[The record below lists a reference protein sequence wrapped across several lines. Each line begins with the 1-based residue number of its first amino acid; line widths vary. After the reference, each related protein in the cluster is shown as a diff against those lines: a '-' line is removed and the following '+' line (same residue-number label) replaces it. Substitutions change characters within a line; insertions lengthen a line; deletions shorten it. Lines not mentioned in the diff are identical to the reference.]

1 MACPRMRIAR
11 YLPLLLGTLSNAAQ
25 ASPPIILISVDTLR
39 ADHLSCYNSR
49 AQSTPHLDTIAK
61 GGTLFSQVDA
71 PVPLTLP
78 SHVSLLTS
86 TYPFS
91 NGVEDNGQGVP
102 PNTVTLAGILK
113 AHGYRT
119 AAFVG
124 GFVLDRRF
132 GLDKG
137 FDVYESPFT
146 PSHDGETDA
155 SDLKRLGGDVVR
167 SAMSWIEKNSTGP
180 FFVFLHLFDLHTPE
194 NLPPALKARFP
205 GSRYEAELAYVDEVV
220 GQFWDFLGGRGLLDK
235 ALIVFLSDHGESLG
249 DHGENTHGYFIYQST
264 LSVPLIIHWPAQQSR
279 AHGRAPERV
288 ETPVGL
294 IGVAPTILQAASMPA
309 PSTFQGKSL
318 MEKQREEEIY
328 SESLYGHNHFNTSA
342 LFSLRLGNYKYIQ
355 APKPEVYDLVADPGE
370 QHNIYADQQAL
381 ASECRKRLNAVRARF
396 QSQQKRTSRPP
407 SADVIDR
414 LRSLGY
420 LAGNTSS
427 LNSLESGPDPKDLL
441 SDYATYRRAITL
453 ASIGRM
459 RESNTLLESV
469 LAQHPGLQ
477 EVRGMLGLN
486 EQRLGENEQA
496 VQAFHQILERNP
508 LNAPAHLN
516 LATSYSRLNQ
526 FDNAIKELE
535 AAIATAAN
543 SGPALGHVSI
553 SAREMLGA
561 IWLQKKEYGKARD
574 QYTDL
579 LRIAPGDYEAHYNLA
594 WLASRDGRLDESV
607 RHLQA
612 AIQSDPQSAVAH
624 NALGSIYLQQKNLD
638 RASAEF
644 KDAIRLDPKLAF
656 AHYNLGLV
664 LGNKG
669 DRDGAAEQFREALK
683 ADPQFRAARDA
694 LQRLGQN

>member
-1 MACPRMRIAR
+1 
-11 YLPLLLGTLSNAAQ
+11 
-25 ASPPIILISVDTLR
+25 
-39 ADHLSCYNSR
+39 
-49 AQSTPHLDTIAK
+49 
-61 GGTLFSQVDA
+61 
-71 PVPLTLP
+71 
-78 SHVSLLTS
+78 
-86 TYPFS
+86 
-91 NGVEDNGQGVP
+91 
-102 PNTVTLAGILK
+102 
-113 AHGYRT
+113 
-119 AAFVG
+119 
-124 GFVLDRRF
+124 
-132 GLDKG
+132 
-137 FDVYESPFT
+137 
-146 PSHDGETDA
+146 
-155 SDLKRLGGDVVR
+155 
-167 SAMSWIEKNSTGP
+167 
-180 FFVFLHLFDLHTPE
+180 
-194 NLPPALKARFP
+194 
-205 GSRYEAELAYVDEVV
+205 
-220 GQFWDFLGGRGLLDK
+220 
-235 ALIVFLSDHGESLG
+235 
-249 DHGENTHGYFIYQST
+249 
-264 LSVPLIIHWPAQQSR
+264 
-279 AHGRAPERV
+279 
-288 ETPVGL
+288 
-294 IGVAPTILQAASMPA
+294 
-309 PSTFQGKSL
+309 
-318 MEKQREEEIY
+318 
-328 SESLYGHNHFNTSA
+328 
-342 LFSLRLGNYKYIQ
+342 
-355 APKPEVYDLVADPGE
+355 
-370 QHNIYADQQAL
+370 
-381 ASECRKRLNAVRARF
+381 
-396 QSQQKRTSRPP
+396 
-407 SADVIDR
+407 
-414 LRSLGY
+414 
-420 LAGNTSS
+420 
-427 LNSLESGPDPKDLL
+427 
-441 SDYATYRRAITL
+441 
-453 ASIGRM
+453 M
-459 RESNTLLESV
+459 RESNALLESV

-594 WLASRDGRLDESV
+594 WLASRDGHLDESV

-638 RASAEF
+638 RAGAEF